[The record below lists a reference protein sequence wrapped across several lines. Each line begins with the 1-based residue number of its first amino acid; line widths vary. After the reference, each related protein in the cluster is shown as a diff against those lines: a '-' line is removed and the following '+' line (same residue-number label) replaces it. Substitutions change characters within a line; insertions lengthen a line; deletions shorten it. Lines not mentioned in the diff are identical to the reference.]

1 MTADEQLRAIV
12 ERYESLAAEK
22 QEISDQQKE
31 VMAEAKGQGYDTKA
45 IREVIRLRKMDRD
58 ARAEM
63 EALTELYFN
72 ALEGKE

>member
-12 ERYESLAAEK
+12 ERYESLATEK
-22 QEISDQQKE
+22 QELSDWQRDIL
-31 VMAEAKGQGYDTKA
+31 AEAKEQGYDTKA

-72 ALEGKE
+72 ALEGDE

>member
-12 ERYESLAAEK
+12 ERYENLAAEK

-72 ALEGKE
+72 ALEGNE

>member
-12 ERYESLAAEK
+12 DRYETLASQK

-45 IREVIRLRKMDRD
+45 IKEVIRLRKMDRD

-72 ALEGKE
+72 ALEGIE

>member
-12 ERYESLAAEK
+12 DRYETLASQK

-72 ALEGKE
+72 ALEGNQ

>member
-12 ERYESLAAEK
+12 DRYETLASQK

-72 ALEGKE
+72 ALEGNE